1 MKWLSRKLILTV
13 VGVLCTIVLMA
24 TGALDPVAGAKLIA
38 AQIGAY
44 VGIEGIR
51 DMIAVGKKK

>member
-1 MKWLSRKLILTV
+1 MKWLSRKLILTA

-24 TGALDPVAGAKLIA
+24 TGALDPLAGAKLIA
-38 AQIGAY
+38 AQVGTY

-51 DMIAVGKKK
+51 DMITAGKKK